1 MNFFTLSILAV
12 LPGSIAALFERA
24 GAPMRLAE
32 RHHSHHDTYLV
43 PPDFLRSLA
52 VAMLLV
58 GCLGVLLGTFCG
70 VGLFDSDMIC
80 VLAFTDT
87 FTWMALVM
95 WLMMARYKVSLFEDR
110 GVIVPLVGRSICFFY
125 SDIASIRWSGPRRA
139 SGYRDLVIT
148 DIDGRRYKIK
158 GIIDIEQVLLHV
170 DRFDVLESLGVGGP
184 DFSEMKRK
192 PWQPF
197 ARDSRAKKEKE
208 EQVD

>member
-1 MNFFTLSILAV
+1 M
-12 LPGSIAALFERA
+12 
-24 GAPMRLAE
+24 
-32 RHHSHHDTYLV
+32 

-80 VLAFTDT
+80 VLTFTDA

-184 DFSEMKRK
+184 DFSEMKHK

>member
-12 LPGSIAALFERA
+12 LPGSVAALFERV

-58 GCLGVLLGTFCG
+58 GCLGVLLTTFCS

-80 VLAFTDT
+80 VLAFADA
-87 FTWMALVM
+87 FAWMALVL

-110 GVIVPLVGRSICFFY
+110 GVIVPLVGRGICFFY
-125 SDIASIRWSGPRRA
+125 SDIASIRWGGPWRA

-148 DIDGRRYKIK
+148 DIDGRTYKIK
-158 GIIDIEQVLLHV
+158 GIVDIEQVLLHV
-170 DRFDVLESLGVGGP
+170 DRFDVLEPLGVGGP

-192 PWQPF
+192 LWQPF
-197 ARDSRAKKEKE
+197 ARDARGKKEKE